1 MFKFFEIATILFLFI
16 LYIIIDNYHLYFLI
30 IYLCLIIYT
39 SYKIYLIISIWKE
52 KLRFS
57 SIIKIIL
64 SYIFSYFIICDPN
77 PIYYIFTFYLPFQN
91 FFRMIFLVIF
101 ITYQV
106 EKLSSR
112 DTEKYLFK
120 FINNSEEINESEN
133 IDNTIDIHEDNNKEN
148 LDINNTNDKIE
159 IKNDEENNEI
169 KDNKYIN
176 KFFLSEFIFNFKKIK
191 YIFFF
196 IFITSIIQFSLFLY
210 RIKFWIN
217 FTPKEKALPI
227 ATAQNTKFYITAILC
242 NIMPIIDDYI
252 SEMKKLINYLGP
264 ENVMIS
270 LIENGDS
277 KDGTREYLIEYQKFL
292 NDSKIINEIN
302 IDHEICKS
310 NNSWNVFTRIDFL
323 SRLRNRA
330 FELIY
335 KTKKFDYQ
343 NTKIIYLNDIIY
355 SYEDIIKLLS
365 TNNEDYDAVCAMDFN
380 IYFYDTWAS
389 ADLNGNSIRH
399 LYPYFI
405 NAEAQDQVINI
416 KPVRIFSCWGG
427 VSIFPAAPLENKK
440 LQFRTE
446 DPPKPL
452 KYSIYNYQIYSIES
466 ECTYINI
473 DLQTLGY
480 TKRFVNTDVKVAYEY
495 KYYYITKYLG
505 ELYHF
510 AHFFYQYFWKFTEKR
525 NKNMSNMRDKYVKLE
540 KKLDLWYNYHKVN
553 DT

>member
-39 SYKIYLIISIWKE
+39 TYKIYLIISIWKE

-77 PIYYIFTFYLPFQN
+77 PIYYILTFYLPFQN

-217 FTPKEKALPI
+217 FTPKEKALPLV
-227 ATAQNTKFYITAILC
+227 TVQNTKFYIT
-242 NIMPIIDDYI
+242 
-252 SEMKKLINYLGP
+252 
-264 ENVMIS
+264 
-270 LIENGDS
+270 
-277 KDGTREYLIEYQKFL
+277 
-292 NDSKIINEIN
+292 
-302 IDHEICKS
+302 
-310 NNSWNVFTRIDFL
+310 
-323 SRLRNRA
+323 
-330 FELIY
+330 
-335 KTKKFDYQ
+335 
-343 NTKIIYLNDIIY
+343 
-355 SYEDIIKLLS
+355 
-365 TNNEDYDAVCAMDFN
+365 
-380 IYFYDTWAS
+380 
-389 ADLNGNSIRH
+389 SIV
-399 LYPYFI
+399 Y
-405 NAEAQDQVINI
+405 NM
-416 KPVRIFSCWGG
+416 
-427 VSIFPAAPLENKK
+427 FPKNK
-440 LQFRTE
+440 
-446 DPPKPL
+446 
-452 KYSIYNYQIYSIES
+452 
-466 ECTYINI
+466 
-473 DLQTLGY
+473 
-480 TKRFVNTDVKVAYEY
+480 
-495 KYYYITKYLG
+495 
-505 ELYHF
+505 
-510 AHFFYQYFWKFTEKR
+510 
-525 NKNMSNMRDKYVKLE
+525 
-540 KKLDLWYNYHKVN
+540 
-553 DT
+553 